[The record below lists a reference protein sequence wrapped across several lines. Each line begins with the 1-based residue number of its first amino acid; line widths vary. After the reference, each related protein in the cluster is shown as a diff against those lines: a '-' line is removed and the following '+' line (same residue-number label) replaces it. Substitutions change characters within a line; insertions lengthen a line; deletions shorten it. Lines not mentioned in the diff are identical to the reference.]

1 MHRVHSAKQNHV
13 SLLINYVK
21 QTPNKE
27 EKEDTYHILV
37 GFTLKKKRRE
47 KPHAKNT
54 AVKETNEY
62 LEELILAGK
71 DFSGNACSRN
81 AACTQH
87 V

>member
-37 GFTLKKKRRE
+37 GFTLKKK
-47 KPHAKNT
+47 
-54 AVKETNEY
+54 KEE
-62 LEELILAGK
+62 
-71 DFSGNACSRN
+71 RN
-81 AACTQH
+81 HTQKTQQ
-87 V
+87 